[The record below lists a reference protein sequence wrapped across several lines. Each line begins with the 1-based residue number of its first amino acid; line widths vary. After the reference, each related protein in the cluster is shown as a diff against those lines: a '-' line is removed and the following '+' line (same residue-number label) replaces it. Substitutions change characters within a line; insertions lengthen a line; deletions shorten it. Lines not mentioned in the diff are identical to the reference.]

1 MVGVLP
7 AAALL
12 GVVVPTRIPA
22 VVVHASVRY
31 RAQCLTATMTIEKE
45 RTPIYPLPYN
55 SDDDGKTETS
65 VIHPLGKN
73 HTTVSYRISAK
84 WSWLRDL
91 DHVTTVCGRSE
102 VMAVKQTVSG
112 RDWQRRELSWLI
124 YWLLHLLQVLQEAV
138 PMKEGKKKKHSA
150 PCDQSTK
157 LYLFMELAIP
167 MLEYPI
173 TSATVM
179 LSYFVSLNLIHVWF
193 RILQA
198 P

>member
-31 RAQCLTATMTIEKE
+31 RAQCLTATMTIEE

-84 WSWLRDL
+84 
-91 DHVTTVCGRSE
+91 
-102 VMAVKQTVSG
+102 
-112 RDWQRRELSWLI
+112 
-124 YWLLHLLQVLQEAV
+124 
-138 PMKEGKKKKHSA
+138 
-150 PCDQSTK
+150 
-157 LYLFMELAIP
+157 
-167 MLEYPI
+167 
-173 TSATVM
+173 
-179 LSYFVSLNLIHVWF
+179 
-193 RILQA
+193 
-198 P
+198 